1 MLCCEVRR
9 TGKDD
14 IQWFHNVLRYGVNR
28 KSAVILYRTFDYC
41 FAICF
46 LYFTNFS
53 LIRWRFNGE
62 R

>member
-14 IQWFHNVLRYGVNR
+14 IQWFHNVLRYGVDR

-46 LYFTNFS
+46 YIS
-53 LIRWRFNGE
+53 LIFFFDTLTFQR
-62 R
+62 